1 LKHEVT
7 TSTTTHEGECWGASN
22 YRGQAARARAEAVSG
37 QIIAAAIEVH
47 RHLGPGLLESV
58 YRACLAQELSLRQ
71 IDHRQEVA
79 LPVTYKGQALEAG
92 HRLDLLVEDLVIVE
106 LKSVERLEPVHE
118 LQLLTYLRLSGRWM
132 GLLINFNSVLIKHGL
147 RRMLNG

>member
-22 YRGQAARARAEAVSG
+22 YR
-37 QIIAAAIEVH
+37 
-47 RHLGPGLLESV
+47 
-58 YRACLAQELSLRQ
+58 
-71 IDHRQEVA
+71 
-79 LPVTYKGQALEAG
+79 GQALEAG